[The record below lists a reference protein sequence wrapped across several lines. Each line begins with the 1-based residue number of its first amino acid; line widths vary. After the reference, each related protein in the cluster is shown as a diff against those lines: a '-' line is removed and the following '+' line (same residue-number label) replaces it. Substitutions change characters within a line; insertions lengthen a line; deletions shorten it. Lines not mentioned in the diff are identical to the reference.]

1 MTRPSGLPP
10 VMILC
15 GGRGMRLREQTE
27 VIPKP
32 LVEIGGRPILWHI
45 MKIYAHF
52 GCTRFILCLGY
63 KGEQIRSYFTGQA
76 CERYADAEPRAHG
89 RDETVRCMEA
99 GEEWLITFAETGIDT
114 DTGGRV
120 KRAAHHIRES
130 PFFVTYG
137 DGLARI
143 DLFDLLRFHQRGGRF
158 ATLTCVRPLSPF
170 GVVELGSDGRVVAF
184 KEKPRM
190 SEWVN
195 GGFFVFDR
203 QVLSYTSKD
212 DVLEREPF
220 ERLAKDSQLSAY
232 RFENFWMC
240 MDTYKDAQQLNELWE
255 TGGAPWKVW

>member
-1 MTRPSGLPP
+1 MTRPSVLPP

-63 KGEQIRSYFTGQA
+63 KGEQIRSYFTGQV
-76 CERYADAEPRAHG
+76 CERYFGAEPGAYG
-89 RDETVRCMEA
+89 RDETVRYVEV

-120 KRAAHHIRES
+120 RRAAHHIRES

-137 DGLARI
+137 DGLAQI
-143 DLFDLLRFHQRGGRF
+143 DLFDLLRFHQRVGRF

-190 SEWVN
+190 REWVN

-203 QVLSYTSKD
+203 NVLSYLSKD
-212 DVLEREPF
+212 DALEREPF

-232 RFENFWMC
+232 CFESFWMC